1 MALDPIKYNHKKAQD
16 NLVAHVGAWI
26 QATGSPPSKSVDD
39 LAWEKDD
46 REAEAWE
53 RSLLKEQVCRDV
65 GSFINKYRPVEPVE
79 LHSPS
84 GGGYNIF
91 YRLEYKDGSS
101 AALKIPCKGLAAD
114 DLAGTR
120 PSIIMDHAEQERT
133 MSEAL
138 NDPVISFSESHVL
151 DPNVDAEKLEVLYA
165 QMANIVLLLS
175 TLQFDRIGSLV
186 QDRYGGFDVSR

>member
-1 MALDPIKYNHKKAQD
+1 
-16 NLVAHVGAWI
+16 
-26 QATGSPPSKSVDD
+26 
-39 LAWEKDD
+39 
-46 REAEAWE
+46 
-53 RSLLKEQVCRDV
+53 
-65 GSFINKYRPVEPVE
+65 
-79 LHSPS
+79 
-84 GGGYNIF
+84 
-91 YRLEYKDGSS
+91 
-101 AALKIPCKGLAAD
+101 
-114 DLAGTR
+114 
-120 PSIIMDHAEQERT
+120 MDHAEQERT

>member
-1 MALDPIKYNHKKAQD
+1 MTLPGRK
-16 NLVAHVGAWI
+16 
-26 QATGSPPSKSVDD
+26 TTERP
-39 LAWEKDD
+39 
-46 REAEAWE
+46 EAWE
-53 RSLLKEQVCRDV
+53 RSLLKEQVCRAV

-79 LHSPS
+79 LHSPR
-84 GGGYNIF
+84 GGGFNIF

-101 AALKIPCKGLAAD
+101 AALKIPCKAD
-114 DLAGTR
+114 DLAGKG

-186 QDRYGGFDVSR
+186 QDRYGGLDVSR